1 MKISLS
7 FWWQVSLLQAHW
19 EEQIL
24 HTENI
29 VQVHRFYLSDD
40 VHLSPLEDRGGW
52 KAQKNQWES
61 RM

>member
-40 VHLSPLEDRGGW
+40 VHLSPLEDRGG
-52 KAQKNQWES
+52 
-61 RM
+61 